1 MRNDTSSV
9 AELRAL
15 VRHYLLLY
23 FLQKITSAYSDSMF
37 SSPTM
42 KRIEGIVYNFL
53 QFSVKMFLN
62 ALYISLFLFT
72 ITGSNMKND

>member
-62 ALYISLFLFT
+62 ALLMTVYRFNLRIS
-72 ITGSNMKND
+72 